1 MRVGVVGCGYWGA
14 KHVRVLSG
22 LPEVDNVVIIEP
34 DDGRREQL
42 HREHPTTSTARSLTE
57 GLPMVDAVVIATPA
71 RTHSTLAHIVLDAG
85 KHALVE
91 KPMATSARD
100 AVSLARLADER
111 GLTLMVGHTFE
122 HHEAVQTLQH
132 IVQSGELGDLRY
144 LTSSRLNL
152 GLYQSDV
159 NVVWDLAPHDVSI
172 MNYLLGEAPRS
183 VNCWGWKNLDHEVE
197 DVAFLDLSY
206 RNGLNALVQVS
217 WLHPTKERLV
227 TAVGADAMAVYDDL
241 APGHPIRVHNK
252 GASLNGQARSV
263 SYWDGDVR
271 MPLVGQ
277 REALVTE
284 DEHFIHCAL
293 TGETPRTGA
302 RNGLAVTATLEA
314 AQRSLTERRPVDLA
328 EILDDLPAS
337 EPSLSGS

>member
-172 MNYLLGEAPRS
+172 MNYLLGEAPTS

>member
-22 LPEVDNVVIIEP
+22 LPQVENVVIIEP
-34 DDGRREQL
+34 DEERREQL
-42 HREHPTTSTARSLTE
+42 HRAHPTTSKARSLSE

-71 RTHSTLAHIVLDAG
+71 RTHAPLTHIVLDAG

-122 HHEAVQTLQH
+122 HHEAVRTLRS
-132 IVQSGELGDLRY
+132 IVQSDELGDLRY
-144 LTSSRLNL
+144 LTSTRLNL
-152 GLYQSDV
+152 GLYQTDV

-172 MNYLLGEAPRS
+172 MNYLLGDTPTS

-197 DVAFLDLSY
+197 DVAYLDLAY

-217 WLHPTKERLV
+217 WLHPTKERQV
-227 TAVGADAMAVYDDL
+227 TAVGANAMAVYDDL

-252 GASLNGQARSV
+252 GASLNGRAKPV
-263 SYWDGDVR
+263 SYWDGEVR
-271 MPLVGQ
+271 MPLVSQ

-284 DEHFIHCAL
+284 DENFVHCAL
-293 TGETPRTGA
+293 TGETPQTGA

-328 EILDDLPAS
+328 EILDEVPAQ
-337 EPSLSGS
+337 EPSVSAS

>member
-22 LPEVDNVVIIEP
+22 LPQVEQVVIIEP
-34 DDGRREQL
+34 DKERRERIHQA
-42 HREHPTTSTARSLTE
+42 HPTTATATSLSE

-71 RTHSTLAHIVLDAG
+71 RTHATLAHIVLDAG
-85 KHALVE
+85 KHVLVE
-91 KPMATSARD
+91 KPMATSASD
-100 AVSLARLADER
+100 AVSLGRLADER

-122 HHEAVQTLQH
+122 HHEAVQTLRS
-132 IVQSGELGDLRY
+132 IVQSGELGELKY
-144 LTSSRLNL
+144 LTSTRLNL

-172 MNYLLGEAPRS
+172 MNYVLGEPPTS
-183 VNCWGWKNLDHEVE
+183 VSCWGWKNLDHEVE
-197 DVAFLDLSY
+197 DIAHLDLMY
-206 RNGLNALVQVS
+206 PNGLNALVHVS
-217 WLHPTKERLV
+217 WLHPTKERQI
-227 TAVGADAMAVYDDL
+227 TAVGSQGMAVYDDL
-241 APGHPIRVHNK
+241 APGHPIRVHDK
-252 GASLNGQARSV
+252 GATMNGPGNPV

-293 TGETPRTGA
+293 TGEIPRTGA
-302 RNGLAVTATLEA
+302 INGLAVTATLEA
-314 AQRSLTERRPVDLA
+314 AQRSLAEHRPVDLA
-328 EILDDLPAS
+328 EILAELPALEHS
-337 EPSLSGS
+337 VSLS

>member
-22 LPEVDNVVIIEP
+22 LSQVEEVVIIEP
-34 DDGRREQL
+34 DRQRREQL
-42 HREHPTTSTARSLTE
+42 HQAHPTTSTAMSLSE
-57 GLPMVDAVVIATPA
+57 GLPMIDAVVIATPA
-71 RTHSTLAHIVLDAG
+71 RTHSALTHIVLDAG

-91 KPMATSARD
+91 KPMATSASD
-100 AVSLARLADER
+100 AVSLAHLAEER

-122 HHEAVQTLQH
+122 HHEAVQTLRS

-144 LTSSRLNL
+144 LTSTRLNL

-172 MNYLLGEAPRS
+172 MNYLLGETPTS
-183 VNCWGWKNLDHEVE
+183 VNCWGWKNLGREVE
-197 DVAFLDLSY
+197 DVAYLDLAY
-206 RNGLNALVQVS
+206 PHGLNALVQVS
-217 WLHPTKERLV
+217 WLHPTKERQI
-227 TAVGADAMAVYDDL
+227 TAVGANAMAVYDDL
-241 APGHPIRVHNK
+241 APGHPIRVHDK
-252 GASLNGQARSV
+252 GAAFTGPASPV
-263 SYWDGDVR
+263 KYWDGDVR
-271 MPLVGQ
+271 MPSVGQ

-284 DEHFIHCAL
+284 DEHFIHCAM
-293 TGETPRTGA
+293 TGETPQTGA

-328 EILDDLPAS
+328 EILEALPVR
-337 EPSLSGS
+337 EPSVSGS

>member
-22 LPEVDNVVIIEP
+22 LPQVEQVVIIEP
-34 DDGRREQL
+34 DRERREQL
-42 HREHPTTSTARSLTE
+42 HHAHPTTSTATSLSE

-71 RTHSTLAHIVLDAG
+71 RTHSTLTHIVLDAG

-100 AVSLARLADER
+100 AVSLAQLADER

-122 HHEAVQTLQH
+122 HHEAVQTLRS

-152 GLYQSDV
+152 GLYQTDV

-172 MNYLLGEAPRS
+172 MNFLLGEAPVS
-183 VNCWGWKNLDHEVE
+183 VNCWGWKNLDQEVE
-197 DVAFLDLSY
+197 DVAYLDLTYSK
-206 RNGLNALVQVS
+206 GLNALVQVS
-217 WLHPTKERLV
+217 WLHPTKERQI
-227 TAVGADAMAVYDDL
+227 TAVGSNAMAVYDDL
-241 APGHPIRVHNK
+241 APGHPIRVHDK
-252 GASLNGQARSV
+252 GAAINGPAKPV

-271 MPLVGQ
+271 MPLVGS

-284 DEHFIHCAL
+284 DQHFVHCAL
-293 TGETPRTGA
+293 TGETPQTGA

-314 AQRSLTERRPVDLA
+314 AQRSLAERRPVELA
-328 EILDDLPAS
+328 EILDELPVR
-337 EPSLSGS
+337 EPSVSSS

>member
-172 MNYLLGEAPRS
+172 MNYLLGEAPTS

-328 EILDDLPAS
+328 EVLDDLPAS